1 LPETLITSSRIN
13 SRTLQILQ
21 STERLPLVRYLSSM
35 GNNIH
40 AFVAGVGTGGTITG
54 VGEAL
59 KKKLKEITVVA
70 VEPASSPVL
79 SGGEPGPHQIAGI
92 GAGFI
97 PDILNRNI
105 YDEIIKVTDRDAA
118 LMTKMLAKKRDF
130 S

>member
-1 LPETLITSSRIN
+1 
-13 SRTLQILQ
+13 
-21 STERLPLVRYLSSM
+21 M